1 MRSLLFVPGNS
12 AKMMAKAAAS
22 GADVIVFDLE
32 DAVHPDSKLAARSLV
47 AAALA
52 NSAGVAPARY
62 VRAAQRD
69 LTRIIPVCTETPGRH
84 ALAAAKSWA
93 HPRLAALD
101 ASATGCADRWSHAG
115 CAAPCAG
122 APHHDVIRSRLISD
136 CIAGPAPALDV
147 TGKPH
152 MAKIAQ
158 LFSICSEELMMG
170 HPSWAV
176 SWLWAE
182 ITALRGVG
190 EPTCQLTSSTTQL
203 RTLRFSAPVAWDF
216 CQCSSETSSP
226 IGAWPRSTSSMSA
239 PTAAAKS
246 GRL

>member
-1 MRSLLFVPGNS
+1 MIGVL
-12 AKMMAKAAAS
+12 S
-22 GADVIVFDLE
+22 GFEQQIAIPNIFGTRRE
-32 DAVHPDSKLAARSLV
+32 
-47 AAALA
+47 ALT
-52 NSAGVAPARY
+52 AP
-62 VRAAQRD
+62 
-69 LTRIIPVCTETPGRH
+69 CPGRGGSLSGTQNCENNPMQSRNGPH
-84 ALAAAKSWA
+84 TIQKRKGPSAPRRWA
-93 HPRLAALD
+93 ERVLAALD
-101 ASATGCADRWSHAG
+101 ASAAGGADRWSHAG

-158 LFSICSEELMMG
+158 LFSICSQELMMG

>member
-1 MRSLLFVPGNS
+1 MIGVL
-12 AKMMAKAAAS
+12 S
-22 GADVIVFDLE
+22 GFEQQIAIPNIFGTRRE
-32 DAVHPDSKLAARSLV
+32 
-47 AAALA
+47 ALT
-52 NSAGVAPARY
+52 AP
-62 VRAAQRD
+62 
-69 LTRIIPVCTETPGRH
+69 CPGRGGSLSGTQNCENNPMQSRNGPH
-84 ALAAAKSWA
+84 TIRKRKISSAPRRWA
-93 HPRLAALD
+93 ERVLAALD
-101 ASATGCADRWSHAG
+101 ASAAGGADRWSHAG

>member
-1 MRSLLFVPGNS
+1 MIGVL
-12 AKMMAKAAAS
+12 S
-22 GADVIVFDLE
+22 GFEQQIAIPNIFGTRRE
-32 DAVHPDSKLAARSLV
+32 
-47 AAALA
+47 ALT
-52 NSAGVAPARY
+52 AP
-62 VRAAQRD
+62 
-69 LTRIIPVCTETPGRH
+69 CPGRGGSLSGTQNCENNPMQSRNGPH
-84 ALAAAKSWA
+84 TIQKRKGPSAPRRWA
-93 HPRLAALD
+93 ERVLAALD
-101 ASATGCADRWSHAG
+101 ASAAGGADRWSHAG

-158 LFSICSEELMMG
+158 LFSICSQELMMG

-226 IGAWPRSTSSMSA
+226 IGAWQRSTSSMSA
-239 PTAAAKS
+239 LTAAAKS

>member
-1 MRSLLFVPGNS
+1 MIGVL
-12 AKMMAKAAAS
+12 S
-22 GADVIVFDLE
+22 GFEQQIAIPNIFGTRRE
-32 DAVHPDSKLAARSLV
+32 
-47 AAALA
+47 ALT
-52 NSAGVAPARY
+52 AP
-62 VRAAQRD
+62 
-69 LTRIIPVCTETPGRH
+69 CPGRGGSLSGTQNCENNPMQSRNGPH
-84 ALAAAKSWA
+84 TIQKRKGPSAPRRWA
-93 HPRLAALD
+93 ERVLAALD
-101 ASATGCADRWSHAG
+101 ASAAGGADRWSHAG

>member
-1 MRSLLFVPGNS
+1 MIGVRSGFEQQIAIPNIFGTRR
-12 AKMMAKAAAS
+12 
-22 GADVIVFDLE
+22 E
-32 DAVHPDSKLAARSLV
+32 
-47 AAALA
+47 ALT
-52 NSAGVAPARY
+52 AP
-62 VRAAQRD
+62 
-69 LTRIIPVCTETPGRH
+69 CPGRGGSLSGTQNCENNPMQSRNGPH
-84 ALAAAKSWA
+84 TIQKRKGPSAPRRWA
-93 HPRLAALD
+93 ERVLAALD
-101 ASATGCADRWSHAG
+101 ASAAGGADRWSHAG